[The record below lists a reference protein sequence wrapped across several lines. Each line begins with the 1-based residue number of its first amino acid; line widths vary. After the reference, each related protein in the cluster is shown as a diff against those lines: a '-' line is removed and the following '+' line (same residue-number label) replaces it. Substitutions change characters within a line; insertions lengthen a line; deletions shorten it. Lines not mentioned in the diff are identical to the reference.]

1 MLASGLFT
9 EMQYDNG
16 RKELVQCIC
25 CFLEGL
31 TAQMEVSII
40 GTDAHHLSN
49 ESNEWS
55 SEESDDE
62 THVSP
67 TMALPL
73 KEFGVFEKYI
83 TTRFQP
89 TMEKTKS
96 LGAYDDDNN
105 PREIPVLAFEQVI
118 KKEDDL
124 PSGKNSKG
132 KYDLVKYFWDHKDTF
147 PGLSKVFI
155 GTLAPHITTEV
166 DCESLFS
173 QAEHASH
180 HPNCNRT
187 VAETFVVMGKHRLSR
202 IFAHLKR

>member
-1 MLASGLFT
+1 MPSTAIGLGAPVETLLGEWGDSINLQAVTAGF
-9 EMQYDNG
+9 
-16 RKELVQCIC
+16 V
-25 CFLEGL
+25 FL
-31 TAQMEVSII
+31 
-40 GTDAHHLSN
+40 
-49 ESNEWS
+49 
-55 SEESDDE
+55 
-62 THVSP
+62 
-67 TMALPL
+67 TMALAL
-73 KEFGVFEKYI
+73 KEFEMFAKYSK
-83 TTRFQP
+83 TRFQP